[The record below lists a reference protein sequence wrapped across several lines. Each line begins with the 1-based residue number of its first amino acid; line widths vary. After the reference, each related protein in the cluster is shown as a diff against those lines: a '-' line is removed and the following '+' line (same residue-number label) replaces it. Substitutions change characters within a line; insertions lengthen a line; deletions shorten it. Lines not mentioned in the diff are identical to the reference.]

1 MNKQVKKDLIQ
12 ALYDIGG
19 CDAEDEWS
27 RGYDDGV
34 NAAIE
39 VIKELKVHGK
49 VIFSHEEKFVADWLN
64 DLRGQISN
72 VKLNSGAV
80 FMTFIGRQ
88 LERYYDEEYSFLTE
102 KIESWLTVPK
112 NKVKLLNAIDNGYE
126 VEKEQLYWAVRGVTD
141 YFRCD
146 EKIIVFK
153 KEEEALEV
161 ANLIG
166 INTEV
171 KKMNSID
178 CSECI
183 SIEELRNENEEPLFY
198 VALPKIGD
206 TEFCYLWTDTDG
218 AVYTQGNKGLCIG
231 RLKHTEQEI
240 KSIDERYWPFAVKVD
255 GE

>member
-1 MNKQVKKDLIQ
+1 MDFKEKEDLIQ

-64 DLRGQISN
+64 DLRGQISD

-112 NKVKLLNAIDNGYE
+112 NKVKLMSAIDNGYE
-126 VEKEQLYWAVRGVTD
+126 VEKEQLYYVDFINDGDVHKRLILDHENGK
-141 YFRCD
+141 YN
-146 EKIIVFK
+146 IVDWSD
-153 KEEEALEV
+153 
-161 ANLIG
+161 NLIG
-166 INTEV
+166 LVQE
-171 KKMNSID
+171 M
-178 CSECI
+178 
-183 SIEELRNENEEPLFY
+183 F
-198 VALPKIGD
+198 
-206 TEFCYLWTDTDG
+206 
-218 AVYTQGNKGLCIG
+218 
-231 RLKHTEQEI
+231 TEQEI
-240 KSIDERYWPFAVKVD
+240 KAIDERYWSFAVKVD

>member
-1 MNKQVKKDLIQ
+1 MNKQELIETLEEIR
-12 ALYDIGG
+12 ANIDRDIEIG
-19 CDAEDEWS
+19 DRTVFS
-27 RGYDDGV
+27 RGEK
-34 NAAIE
+34 NAYNNAIGLAKQLDE
-39 VIKELKVHGK
+39 PEKVVIPQV
-49 VIFSHEEKFVADWLN
+49 VADWIKYAKRQGYGFMQSYDPIYMSYPIN
-64 DLRGQISN
+64 DGLDKWIDDN
-72 VKLNSGAV
+72 EE
-80 FMTFIGRQ
+80 TFAHA
-88 LERYYDEEYSFLTE
+88 
-102 KIESWLTVPK
+102 WL
-112 NKVKLLNAIDNGYE
+112 DGYE

-240 KSIDERYWPFAVKVD
+240 KSIDERYWPFAMKVD